1 VRNIKEKES
10 TSDTTNLIPKPTSVE
25 YEHPQF
31 KLNRKKFEEKLTTIK
46 HYSVG
51 LTENVL
57 ISRMASFLDTK
68 LPLSHDEIIKYLI
81 YCFKIYN
88 EMNSTP
94 LQKFAL
100 LPQDERPMAIENLK
114 SVFIRCFS
122 EIIESKEGTPAEFLL
137 FIFENYFK
145 MYE

>member
-1 VRNIKEKES
+1 MRKRKEKES
-10 TSDTTNLIPKPTSVE
+10 TNDTANLIPKPISVE

-57 ISRMASFLDTK
+57 ISRMVSFLDTK

-122 EIIESKEGTPAEFLL
+122 EIIESKEGTPAEYLL
-137 FIFENYFK
+137 FIFEDYFK

>member
-1 VRNIKEKES
+1 MRNIKEKES
-10 TSDTTNLIPKPTSVE
+10 SSDTTNLIPKPTSVE

-57 ISRMASFLDTK
+57 ISQIASFLDTK

-100 LPQDERPMAIENLK
+100 LQQDERPMAIENIK
-114 SVFIRCFS
+114 SVFIRYFS
-122 EIIESKEGTPAEFLL
+122 EIIESKEGTPAEYLL

-145 MYE
+145 IYE

>member
-1 VRNIKEKES
+1 MRNKKEKKS
-10 TSDTTNLIPKPTSVE
+10 SSDTTNLIPKPTSVE

-100 LPQDERPMAIENLK
+100 LPQDERPMAIENFK

-122 EIIESKEGTPAEFLL
+122 EIIESKEGTPAEYLL
-137 FIFENYFK
+137 FIFEDYFK

>member
-1 VRNIKEKES
+1 MRNKKEKKS
-10 TSDTTNLIPKPTSVE
+10 SSDTTNLIPKSTSVE

-31 KLNRKKFEEKLTTIK
+31 KLNRKKFEEKLATIK

-57 ISRMASFLDTK
+57 ISQMASFLDTK
-68 LPLSHDEIIKYLI
+68 LPLSHNEIIKYLI

-122 EIIESKEGTPAEFLL
+122 EIIESKEGTPADYLP
-137 FIFENYFK
+137 FIFEDYFK

>member
-1 VRNIKEKES
+1 MRNLKEKES

-31 KLNRKKFEEKLTTIK
+31 KLNRKKFEEKLADIK

-68 LPLSHDEIIKYLI
+68 LPLSNNEIGKYLI

-88 EMNSTP
+88 KMNSVP

-100 LPQDERPMAIENLK
+100 LTQDERPQAIENLK
-114 SVFIRCFS
+114 SVFIMHFS
-122 EIIESKEGTPAEFLL
+122 EIVESREGTPAEYLL
-137 FIFENYFK
+137 FIFEDYFK

>member
-1 VRNIKEKES
+1 MNNMNKKSE
-10 TSDTTNLIPKPTSVE
+10 NLIPKPTSLE

-31 KLNRKKFEEKLTTIK
+31 KLNREKFEENLDSIK

-57 ISRMASFLDTK
+57 ISRMTSFLDTK
-68 LPLSHDEIIKYLI
+68 LPLSHNEIGKYLI

-88 EMNSTP
+88 EMNTVS

-100 LPQDERPMAIENLK
+100 LPQDERPQAIENLK
-114 SVFIRCFS
+114 SVFIKYFS
-122 EIIESKEGTPAEFLL
+122 EIIESKEGTPAEYLL
-137 FIFENYFK
+137 FIFEDYFK